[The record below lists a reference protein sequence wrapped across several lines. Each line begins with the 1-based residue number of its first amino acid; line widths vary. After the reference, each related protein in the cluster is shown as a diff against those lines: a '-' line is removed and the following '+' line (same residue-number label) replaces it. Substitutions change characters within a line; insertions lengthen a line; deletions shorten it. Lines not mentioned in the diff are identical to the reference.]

1 MIRSEDVTPRSC
13 ATQHS
18 RTTPAAAAVRRFLQ
32 LLCRENTESK
42 VIQGGSRGTIQVRKL
57 TYYFF
62 VKRGFQQL
70 DGCCLRA
77 SRCVFVSTMATG
89 GEPEICDMFIRG
101 RENRAKDT
109 IFYNVEVTLLV
120 LKMA

>member
-1 MIRSEDVTPRSC
+1 
-13 ATQHS
+13 
-18 RTTPAAAAVRRFLQ
+18 
-32 LLCRENTESK
+32 
-42 VIQGGSRGTIQVRKL
+42 
-57 TYYFF
+57 
-62 VKRGFQQL
+62 
-70 DGCCLRA
+70 
-77 SRCVFVSTMATG
+77 MATG